1 MVSFIIRFYQIEGV
15 FSMFVD
21 LHMHSTYSD
30 GTKNIIEILEI
41 ITKRNIRLF
50 SITDHDNIKGQKET
64 LKLAKERG
72 LLYIPGVE
80 ISCKYS
86 GGVLDILGYNVS
98 HDNEALENFLSGLVE
113 HRKKRNKMIIDKLN
127 KLGIEISMEELSS
140 ESDSTVIGRPHI
152 SRAMLK
158 KGYIQTLEDAFEKYI
173 GEGKPAYVEKN
184 KYEPE
189 EVISRIRKAGGVA
202 VLAHPLSLKLDTESL
217 EKKVREL
224 AHAGL
229 QGIEVFYKAYSDED
243 KMNLLRIAKKFHL
256 FITGGSDYHGEN
268 KPGIEPGVEIPEELL
283 KDFLKEISLQKL
295 LSQS

>member
-98 HDNEALENFLSGLVE
+98 HGNEALENFLSGLVE
-113 HRKKRNKMIIDKLN
+113 HRKKRNKIIIDKLN

-158 KGYIQTLEDAFEKYI
+158 KVIYRPLKMLSKNTLGKENPLMWKRTNMNPKRSFHVSEK
-173 GEGKPAYVEKN
+173 
-184 KYEPE
+184 
-189 EVISRIRKAGGVA
+189 
-202 VLAHPLSLKLDTESL
+202 L
-217 EKKVREL
+217 E
-224 AHAGL
+224 GL
-229 QGIEVFYKAYSDED
+229 QFW
-243 KMNLLRIAKKFHL
+243 LTL
-256 FITGGSDYHGEN
+256 F
-268 KPGIEPGVEIPEELL
+268 L
-283 KDFLKEISLQKL
+283 
-295 LSQS
+295 